1 MTARLESFRY
11 IPTVVGGWETPELP
25 FGALF
30 TAVQG
35 ENGSGKTPIMK
46 GIMMALGH
54 ELQLPPDILQHCS
67 QAQLKLKVDG
77 ETFTLTRNLRP
88 EFELLVQGGAE
99 PEVFQSSRDYAR
111 WFAELLGTELRELTS
126 KGNVPTA
133 RPLYANLIMPAFW
146 VDQDNGW
153 TVAYFTPAEKN
164 FIADQRQEVIRFLT
178 GLPARH
184 PFRDKSEYDRL
195 KEIADRTERLVDM
208 QRYLVDRLRD
218 TGQFV
223 DGEEAEL
230 ELRRN
235 ALRADLDA
243 NSQTIEAVR
252 SIAGFFEQDI
262 FKLERDLT
270 ELRARAAGVARRKG
284 QLTLALS
291 ELSGEVEILGA
302 NVQASELLRGF
313 CGQDGCQMF
322 AGAEHSYGRA
332 LLYLKDQIKDLKVSD
347 RDVTRDEQVLSGEI
361 DDIEGQIA
369 DRHRAR
375 EEALA
380 ASPEAQL
387 MAKLNALT
395 KDLVAVQIRLAAYQ
409 QLSVEQQKFERL
421 LDKREQDNAAVNAAR
436 QRGGKVD
443 TDPVIDVRQQLTDTM
458 QRWLQTLRTKNI
470 KQPAAFD
477 DDFNPVID
485 GVKFSATSHQSG
497 STRTR
502 IVLAFHAALL
512 EVALNRGGNHPG
524 WLLFD
529 APKQHELDQRDFD
542 AYAEQLKLL
551 AERYPG
557 RVQLVFSVADLK
569 THFEATDE
577 VWLPSFTNEGGE
589 PRFLGPAGR

>member
-11 IPTVVGGWETPELP
+11 IPTVVDGWETPELP

-35 ENGSGKTPIMK
+35 DNGSGKTPIMK

-67 QAQLKLKVDG
+67 QAQLKLKVGG
-77 ETFTLTRNLRP
+77 ETLTLTRNLRAD
-88 EFELLVQGGAE
+88 FELLVQGGAE
-99 PEVFQSSRDYAR
+99 PEVFQSPRDYAR

-126 KGNVPTA
+126 KGTTPIA
-133 RPLYANLIMPAFW
+133 RPLYANLTMPAFW

-153 TVAYFTPAEKN
+153 TIAYFTPAERN

-178 GLPARH
+178 GLPPRH
-184 PFRDKSEYDRL
+184 PFRDKSEHDRL
-195 KEIADRTERLVDM
+195 KEIAARTERLVEM
-208 QRYLVDRLRD
+208 QRYVVDRLRD
-218 TGQFV
+218 NGQFM
-223 DGEEAEL
+223 DGEEVEL
-230 ELRRN
+230 ESRRDT
-235 ALRADLDA
+235 LRADLDA

-262 FKLERDLT
+262 FKLERDLA
-270 ELRARAAGVARRKG
+270 ELRARTAALARRKG

-322 AGAEHSYGRA
+322 AGSEQSYGRA

-347 RDVTRDEQVLSGEI
+347 RDVSRDERVLAEEI
-361 DDIEGQIA
+361 ADIEGQIA
-369 DRHRAR
+369 DRRRAR

-387 MAKLNALT
+387 MTKLNALT
-395 KDLVAVQIRLAAYQ
+395 GELVTVQVRLAAYQ
-409 QLSVEQQKFERL
+409 QLAVEQQKFERL
-421 LDKREQDNAAVNAAR
+421 LDKREQDNAAVNTAR
-436 QRGGKVD
+436 QRGGKVE

-458 QRWLQTLRTKNI
+458 QRWLRTLRTRNI
-470 KQPAAFD
+470 KQSAQFD

-551 AERYPG
+551 AGRFPG

-577 VWLPSFTNEGGE
+577 VWLPTYTNKEGE
-589 PRFLGPAGR
+589 LRFLGPVGR

>member
-11 IPTVVGGWETPELP
+11 IPTVVDGWETPELP

-35 ENGSGKTPIMK
+35 DNGSGKTPIMK

-54 ELQLPPDILQHCS
+54 ELLLPPDILQHCS

-77 ETFTLTRNLRP
+77 ETITLTRNLRAD
-88 EFELLVQGGAE
+88 FELLVEGGAE
-99 PEVFQSSRDYAR
+99 PEVFLSPRAYAR

-126 KGNVPTA
+126 KGATPTA
-133 RPLYANLIMPAFW
+133 RSLYANLIVPAFW

-195 KEIADRTERLVDM
+195 KEIADRTERFVEM
-208 QRYLVDRLRD
+208 QRYAVDRLRD
-218 TGQFV
+218 NGQFV
-223 DGEEAEL
+223 DGEEVEL
-230 ELRRN
+230 ELRRD
-235 ALRADLDA
+235 ALRADLDS
-243 NSQTIEAVR
+243 NGQTIEAVR

-262 FKLERDLT
+262 FKLERDLA
-270 ELRARAAGVARRKG
+270 ELRARAAGLARRKG
-284 QLTLALS
+284 QLALALS

-322 AGAEHSYGRA
+322 AGSEHSYGRA

-347 RDVTRDEQVLSGEI
+347 RDVTRDERVLSEEI
-361 DDIEGQIA
+361 ADIEGQIA
-369 DRHRAR
+369 DRRRAR
-375 EEALA
+375 EEALS

-387 MAKLNALT
+387 MTKLNALT
-395 KDLVAVQIRLAAYQ
+395 RELVAVQVRLAAYQ
-409 QLSVEQQKFERL
+409 QLAVEQQKFERL

-436 QRGGKVD
+436 QRGGKVE

-458 QRWLQTLRTKNI
+458 QRWLRTLRTKNI
-470 KQPAAFD
+470 RQPATFD
-477 DDFNPVID
+477 EDFNPVID

-529 APKQHELDQRDFD
+529 APQQQELDQRDFA

-551 AERYPG
+551 TERFPG

-577 VWLPSFTNEGGE
+577 VWLPSYTNEEGE
-589 PRFLGPAGR
+589 LRFLGPVGR

>member
-11 IPTVVGGWETPELP
+11 IATVVDGWETPELP

-54 ELQLPPDILQHCS
+54 DLQLPPDIVQHCS

-77 ETFTLTRNLRP
+77 EIITLTRNLRAD
-88 EFELLVQGGAE
+88 FELLVQGGAE
-99 PEVFQSSRDYAR
+99 PEVFQSPRDYAR

-126 KGNVPTA
+126 KGTNPTA

-178 GLPARH
+178 GLPPRH

-195 KEIADRTERLVDM
+195 KEIADRTERLVEM
-208 QRYLVDRLRD
+208 QRYVVDRLRD
-218 TGQFV
+218 NGQFV

-230 ELRRN
+230 ESRKD
-235 ALRADLDA
+235 AIRADLDA

-262 FKLERDLT
+262 FKLERDLA
-270 ELRARAAGVARRKG
+270 ELRARAAGLARRKG

-322 AGAEHSYGRA
+322 AGSEQSYGRA
-332 LLYLKDQIKDLKVSD
+332 LLYLRDQIKDLKVSD
-347 RDVTRDEQVLSGEI
+347 RDVARDERMLADEI
-361 DDIEGQIA
+361 ADIEGQIA
-369 DRHRAR
+369 DRRRAR

-387 MAKLNALT
+387 MTKLNALT
-395 KDLVAVQIRLAAYQ
+395 KDLVAVQVRLAAYE
-409 QLSVEQQKFERL
+409 QLAIEQQKFERL
-421 LDKREQDNAAVNAAR
+421 LDKREQDNAAMIGAR
-436 QRGGKVD
+436 LRGSKVE
-443 TDPVIDVRQQLTDTM
+443 TDPVIDVRHQLTDTM
-458 QRWLQTLRTKNI
+458 QRWLRTLRAKNI
-470 KQPAAFD
+470 KEPATFD

-551 AERYPG
+551 AERFPG

-577 VWLPSFTNEGGE
+577 VWLPSYTNEEGE
-589 PRFLGPAGR
+589 MRFLGPAGR